1 MTLMEVARAL
11 GWTKTS
17 AFRYIA
23 TLVQL
28 GYLKL
33 EEETRRYRPT
43 VKVLRLG
50 FAFLNR
56 LSFVERA
63 KPHLER
69 LSRRFDQSVNMAVL
83 DDTEIVYVARIEKKR
98 FLSINLNV
106 GARFPLHCTS
116 MGKVLVAFLD
126 ESEREATLGRIVYT
140 QYTPKTVANAE
151 AFRKSLVPVRE
162 RGYAIND
169 QEMDPGLRS
178 CSAPI
183 IGPGGK
189 ILAAINL
196 SVSSAWVDVERL
208 TREFVPALLETG
220 REIMNDVNVGQE
232 IPAGTNHQQSSSI
245 F

>member
-1 MTLMEVARAL
+1 MKMALAL

-28 GYLKL
+28 GYLEL
-33 EEETRRYRPT
+33 EEETRLYRPT
-43 VKVLRLG
+43 AKVLRLG

-69 LSRRFDQSVNMAVL
+69 LSRRFDQSVNMAIL

-106 GARFPLHCTS
+106 GGRFPVHCTS

-126 ESEREATLGRIVYT
+126 ESEREATLAKIVYT

-151 AFRKSLVPVRE
+151 AFRKLLVPVRE
-162 RGYAIND
+162 LGYAIND
-169 QEMDPGLRS
+169 QEMDLGLRS
-178 CSAPI
+178 CSVPI

-189 ILAAINL
+189 ILSAINL

-208 TREFVPALLETG
+208 MREFVPALLETG
-220 REIMNDVNVGQE
+220 REIMNDINVGQE
-232 IPAGTNHQQSSSI
+232 IPAETNHQPSASTDTY
-245 F
+245 